1 MIAER
6 PTRKKKVGW
15 MLENIEQHMDLFAIG
30 VRCAADA
37 KVSKSI
43 KKEVIALRVSEKG
56 IMKKISLIAPHV
68 GR

>member
-6 PTRKKKVGW
+6 PTRKKRVDW
-15 MLENIEQHMDLFAIG
+15 MLENIEQHMAPWLNAEYC
-30 VRCAADA
+30 VVDA

-43 KKEVIALRVSEKG
+43 KKEVIVFRVSEKG
-56 IMKKISLIAPHV
+56 IMKKISLIAPHA